1 MNSML
6 ASLKRWMAR
15 TGCMAAVATLAAC
28 GGGGGGGGDAAMG
41 TLSVALTDAPSC
53 YEHVYVTVEK
63 VRVHASASA
72 GDAEGGWQDITLA
85 APKRVDLLNLTNGVL
100 EELGSTALP
109 AGTYSQLRLVLAENT
124 TAAPLANAVQPI
136 GGALVPLRTPSGMQS
151 GLKLQVHFTVEA
163 NRTIDLVIDFDAC
176 KSVVKSGNSGS
187 YNLKPVI
194 SVTPRFTTSIQ
205 GYVTTTMTLSA
216 TAVSAQKD
224 GEVVRSTVPDAT
236 GKFVLSFLPGGTYTL
251 VITSDNRATGVITSI
266 PVSTATSVT
275 TVSGTATAI
284 VLPVSTM
291 STVSGT
297 VTATASSGST
307 TSTVAVTDATVNALQ
322 DLTGGPTIR
331 VASTPVDAD
340 LGTYS
345 FRLPTAAPVRAPYAT
360 TTLAFTPDTPVAGK
374 YRIQATAPN
383 RTAVVKPADV
393 SAGSTT
399 VNLGF

>member
-1 MNSML
+1 MNTMMMTV
-6 ASLKRWMAR
+6 KRWVAR
-15 TGCMAAVATLAAC
+15 AAGAVVVATLAAC
-28 GGGGGGGGDAAMG
+28 GGGGGGGSEAAMG

-53 YEHVYVTVEK
+53 YQHVYVTVEK
-63 VRVHASASA
+63 VRVHASGSA
-72 GDAEGGWQDITLA
+72 GDADGGWQDITLA
-85 APKRVDLLNLTNGVL
+85 APKRIDLLNLTNGVL

-109 AGTYSQLRLVLAENT
+109 AGKYSQLRLVLVENS

-136 GGALVPLRTPSGMQS
+136 GGALVPLRTPSAMQS

-176 KSVVKSGNSGS
+176 KSIVKAGNSGN

-194 SVTPRFTTSIQ
+194 SVTPRFSTSIQ

-224 GEVVRSTVPDAT
+224 GQVVRSTVPDAT
-236 GKFVLSFLPGGTYTL
+236 GKFVLSFLPDGTYTL

-284 VLPVSTM
+284 VLPASAM

-297 VTATASSGST
+297 VTATATSGST
-307 TSTVAVTDATVNALQ
+307 TSTVVVSDATVTALQ
-322 DLTGGPTIR
+322 DLTGGPTIQ
-331 VASTPVDAD
+331 VASTTVDAD

-345 FRLPTAAPVRAPYAT
+345 LRLPAAAPVRAPYSAT
-360 TTLAFTPDTPVAGK
+360 TLTFAPDTPVAGK
-374 YRIQATAPN
+374 YRVQATAPN

-399 VNLGF
+399 VNFGF

>member
-1 MNSML
+1 MNTTM
-6 ASLKRWMAR
+6 ANLKRWLAR
-15 TGCMAAVATLAAC
+15 TGAMAAVAALAAC
-28 GGGGGGGGDAAMG
+28 GGGGGGGSDAAMG

-63 VRVHASASA
+63 VRVHASGAA
-72 GDAEGGWQDITLA
+72 GDAEAGWQDITLA
-85 APKRVDLLNLTNGVL
+85 TPKRIDLLNLTNGVL

-109 AGTYSQLRLVLAENT
+109 AGSYSQLRLVLAENS
-124 TAAPLANAVQPI
+124 ASAPLANAVQPI

-163 NRTIDLVIDFDAC
+163 NRTVDLVIDFDAC
-176 KSVVKSGNSGS
+176 KSVVKSGNSGN

-224 GEVVRSTVPDAT
+224 GEVVRSTVPDAS

-307 TSTVAVTDATVNALQ
+307 TSTVAVTDATVTALQ
-322 DLTGGPTIR
+322 DLTGGPTIQ
-331 VASTPVDAD
+331 VASTAVDAD
-340 LGTYS
+340 LATYTL
-345 FRLPTAAPVRAPYAT
+345 RLPAAAPVRAPYSAT
-360 TTLAFTPDTPVAGK
+360 ALTFAPDTPVAGK
-374 YRIQATAPN
+374 YRLQATAPN
-383 RTAVVKPADV
+383 RTAVTKPVDA

-399 VNLGF
+399 ANIGF